1 MGFISKEIRRGATG
15 LGLTLCAAFLG
26 CAAAALAL
34 AAFCVVMLGLYP
46 VWLALLLTAA
56 LTALGGGLVVL
67 LQVYWVGGPVRAHAA
82 PADQQPIS
90 LTQLPAPVLAL
101 LSNQAI
107 RLLRRRP
114 KTVLLGAAAVGLG
127 LGLLLYLGGSDE
139 DDEDEDD

>member
-26 CAAAALAL
+26 CAAAGLAL
-34 AAFCVVMLGLYP
+34 AAFCVVMLEIYP

-56 LTALGGGLVVL
+56 LTGVMAGLVVL
-67 LQVYWVGGPVRAHAA
+67 LQGRWVGGHAPSPSA
-82 PADQQPIS
+82 EAPIS
-90 LTQLPAPVLAL
+90 LQQLPAPVLAL

-107 RLLRRRP
+107 RVVRRHP

-127 LGLLLYLGGSDE
+127 VGLLAYLAGPE
-139 DDEDEDD
+139 DGDEDEND